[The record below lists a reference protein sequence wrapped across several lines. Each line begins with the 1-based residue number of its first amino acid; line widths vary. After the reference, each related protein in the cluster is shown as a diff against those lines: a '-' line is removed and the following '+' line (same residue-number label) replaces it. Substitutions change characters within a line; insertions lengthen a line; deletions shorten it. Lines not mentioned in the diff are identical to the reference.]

1 MKKNGGKRK
10 KSSAMLL
17 ALLSVLL
24 PTTALAWE
32 LPQSGQVTFSGL
44 TEQMALYGLPVSENW
59 FWAALGAAGTAVV
72 LLPVFLFLQQRKWKK
87 KEEKNRMHDFVT
99 DLGNEKYFAK
109 AFADIHEKCRV
120 LYCVVLFQVDL
131 ERLHR
136 FLGQEGARE
145 ALQKIAALLQEQKGE
160 EDSLARCGDA
170 SFAVLRQAFSKQDLE
185 PWLNEV
191 FTRLRTLDQESIGGQ
206 SLHIHAGIYFLSGED
221 EDAEAA
227 LFHAEQGCWLAEDQG
242 VDYAESETKVLWES
256 QRLRQNLMETE
267 EAIEKEE
274 MKLFL
279 QPLAD
284 ARSGDIIGAE
294 ALTRWQHPE
303 LGLLG
308 PAQFVDMMEREGTIS
323 KLDYYVLRKV
333 CELLEDLQ
341 REEKEQIFITCNF
354 SAFTIDSPELAER
367 FEEILEGYTF
377 TRKNLVVEVTEGVL
391 SKNPRQ
397 RQKNLESLREM
408 GLSVALD
415 DFGSGYTSFRDLSTH
430 SYDYVKLDRSLLL
443 DAVQPFGKVVL
454 EELIRFSHAL
464 ELYVLCEGVETEEQV
479 ELLRNMDCDIL
490 QGFYFCRP
498 IPAEEGKKLFPQSKK
513 NATIRFPGSLSVNGS

>member
-1 MKKNGGKRK
+1 MEKNGRK
-10 KSSAMLL
+10 KKRGVAVLL
-17 ALLSVLL
+17 ALLSLL
-24 PTTALAWE
+24 IPSQAWAWE
-32 LPQSGQVTFSGL
+32 LPQLSRL
-44 TEQMALYGLPVSENW
+44 TEQMALSGLPVSENW

-120 LYCVVLFQVDL
+120 LYCVVLFRVDL
-131 ERLHR
+131 ERLQR

-145 ALQKIAALLQEQKGE
+145 ALQKIAALLQEQKGT
-160 EDSLARCGDA
+160 EDALARCGDA
-170 SFAVLRQAFSKQDLE
+170 GFAVLRQAYSKEELK

-191 FTRLRTLDQESIGGQ
+191 FTQLRTLDQESIGGQ
-206 SLHIHAGIYFLSGED
+206 SLRVHAGIYFLSGED
-221 EDAEAA
+221 RDAELA
-227 LFHAEQGCWLAEDQG
+227 LFHAEQGCWLAEEEG
-242 VDYAESETKVLWES
+242 VDYAESEMKVLRDA
-256 QRLRQNLMETE
+256 QRLRQNLIETG
-267 EAIEKEE
+267 EAIEKEQ

-279 QPLAD
+279 QPFAD
-284 ARSGDIIGAE
+284 AKDGSIIGAE

-333 CELLEDLQ
+333 CELLEELQ

-354 SAFTIDSPELAER
+354 SALTIDSSDLAER
-367 FEEILEGYTF
+367 FQEILDGYTF

-397 RQKNLESLREM
+397 RQKNLESLRAM

-464 ELYVLCEGVETEEQV
+464 ELRVLCEGVETEEQV
-479 ELLRNMDCDIL
+479 ELLRGMDCDIL

-498 IPAEEGKKLFPQSKK
+498 IPAEEGRKLFPKAK
-513 NATIRFPGSLSVNGS
+513 NNATILFPGSLSVNSGS